1 VVARPVW
8 RRSDLVA
15 PFLILGSTSSVDVF
29 SSTSSVDVPTTEH
42 AAPASAGIPMP
53 AWASARA

>member
-15 PFLILGSTSSVDVF
+15 PFLIL
-29 SSTSSVDVPTTEH
+29 SSTSSIDVPTTEH
-42 AAPASAGIPMP
+42 AAPASAGIPLP

>member
-1 VVARPVW
+1 VARPVW

-15 PFLILGSTSSVDVF
+15 PFLIVSTSSSIDA
-29 SSTSSVDVPTTEH
+29 PTTEH
-42 AAPASAGIPMP
+42 AAPSAGIPLP